1 MQAQCQNC
9 HLFDLPLS
17 DPLETQAIG
26 RILCLGQQSTV
37 KVYSYIVTDS
47 FNVKQ
52 LIKNVEKALPEIT
65 AQLNMS
71 LFGSASEN
79 DSVSLGCWVWNGDH
93 SISHVTDELADSL
106 PEDILL
112 KDDDLVTA
120 LFYSAK
126 NGTVIYDGPSDYK
139 ASSWFSVMY
148 F

>member
-1 MQAQCQNC
+1 MQAQYWNYY
-9 HLFDLPLS
+9 LFDLPLS
-17 DPLETQAIG
+17 NPLETQAIG
-26 RILCLGQQSTV
+26 CILHLGQQSTV

-47 FNVKQ
+47 FNIKQ

-65 AQLNMS
+65 IQLNMS
-71 LFGSASEN
+71 LFGSTLKN
-79 DSVSLGCWVWNGDH
+79 DSVSLGCWIWNGDH
-93 SISHVTDELADSL
+93 SIFYVTDKLANSL

-126 NGTVIYDGPSDYK
+126 DGTMIHDGPSDYE
-139 ASSWFSVMY
+139 ASSWFSVIY

>member
-1 MQAQCQNC
+1 M
-9 HLFDLPLS
+9 
-17 DPLETQAIG
+17 
-26 RILCLGQQSTV
+26 
-37 KVYSYIVTDS
+37 
-47 FNVKQ
+47 
-52 LIKNVEKALPEIT
+52 PEIT

-71 LFGSASEN
+71 LFSSTSEN

-93 SISHVTDELADSL
+93 SISHVTDELANSL

-112 KDDDLVTA
+112 KDNNLVTA

>member
-1 MQAQCQNC
+1 MQAQCWNC

-26 RILCLGQQSTV
+26 CILHLGQQSTV

-47 FNVKQ
+47 FNAKQ

-112 KDDDLVTA
+112 KDDNLVTA
-120 LFYSAK
+120 LFYGAK
-126 NGTVIYDGPSDYK
+126 DGTVIHDSPSNYK
-139 ASSWFSVMY
+139 ASSWFSVIY